1 MGAGTAAHSR
11 CASRA
16 ALHASTNVP
25 ASPSDTSATVSNV
38 NAGFVEVIRP
48 PGAPSGGRPP
58 IIEATVRVSEAV
70 PSRASVVRILSAS
83 RPLSFAYLGTI
94 LHQSLG
100 TLLTVKSG
108 YVERHTGRLVG
119 LKDVGIVDKA
129 IANSVPA
136 IPRPIVKRISGRYI
150 AGDTL
155 DEAISEVRDLN
166 EQGCVATIDL
176 LGESTESKADAT
188 ATLRDYE
195 KVVDALDE
203 HGLDSG
209 ISVKLTGL
217 GLTLDE
223 QLCRA
228 NLEEVVEYAKERGRF
243 VRVDMEDSPYTEATL
258 RIVEDT
264 HARHGNTGAVLQ
276 AYMRRSIEDVQL
288 AIQAGYSVR
297 LCKGIYDE
305 PRSIAYKDFDTVR
318 QNYIF
323 LLDELLKG
331 GVYVGIATHDEFLIW
346 HALRLI
352 HQLEVPEDRYEFQM
366 LLGVDEELRSI
377 LVGAGHKL
385 RVYVPFGEDW
395 YEYSSRRLKENPK
408 IAGYVAR
415 DVIGG
420 ITAKVKR

>member
-1 MGAGTAAHSR
+1 M
-11 CASRA
+11 
-16 ALHASTNVP
+16 
-25 ASPSDTSATVSNV
+25 
-38 NAGFVEVIRP
+38 
-48 PGAPSGGRPP
+48 
-58 IIEATVRVSEAV
+58 
-70 PSRASVVRILSAS
+70 
-83 RPLSFAYLGTI
+83 
-94 LHQSLG
+94 
-100 TLLTVKSG
+100 
-108 YVERHTGRLVG
+108 
-119 LKDVGIVDKA
+119 GIVDKA
-129 IANSVPA
+129 IANSVPV
-136 IPRPIVKRISGRYI
+136 IPRPIVKRISSRYI

-155 DEAISEVRDLN
+155 EDAVSTVRDLN
-166 EQGCVATIDL
+166 RRGCVATIDL
-176 LGESTESKADAT
+176 LGESTESKADAA
-188 ATLRDYE
+188 ATLE
-195 KVVDALDE
+195 NHKKVFDAIDE
-203 HGLDSG
+203 HSLNSG

-217 GLTLDE
+217 GLTLNE
-223 QLCRA
+223 ELCRA
-228 NLEEVVEYAKERGRF
+228 NLEEIVEYARGRF

-258 RIVEDT
+258 NIVHDT
-264 HARHGNTGAVLQ
+264 YRRHENIGAVLQ
-276 AYMRRSIEDVQL
+276 AYMRRSIEDVQR
-288 AIQAGYSVR
+288 IIGAGFSVR

-366 LLGVDEELRSI
+366 LLGVDEELRNI

-395 YEYSSRRLKENPK
+395 YEYSTRRLKENPK

-420 ITAKVKR
+420 ITGTIRR

>member
-1 MGAGTAAHSR
+1 M
-11 CASRA
+11 
-16 ALHASTNVP
+16 
-25 ASPSDTSATVSNV
+25 
-38 NAGFVEVIRP
+38 
-48 PGAPSGGRPP
+48 
-58 IIEATVRVSEAV
+58 
-70 PSRASVVRILSAS
+70 
-83 RPLSFAYLGTI
+83 
-94 LHQSLG
+94 
-100 TLLTVKSG
+100 
-108 YVERHTGRLVG
+108 
-119 LKDVGIVDKA
+119 GIVDKA
-129 IANSVPA
+129 IANSVPV
-136 IPRPIVKRISGRYI
+136 IPRPIVKRISSRYI

-155 DEAISEVRDLN
+155 DEAIFTVRNLN
-166 EQGCVATIDL
+166 EEGCVTTIDL
-176 LGESTESKADAT
+176 LGESTESKADA
-188 ATLRDYE
+188 AAKLKDYE

-203 HGLDSG
+203 HDLKGG

-217 GLTLDE
+217 GLTLNE

-228 NLEEVVEYAKERGRF
+228 NLEEIVAYAAHRDRF
-243 VRVDMEDSPYTEATL
+243 VRVDMEDSPHTESTL
-258 RIVEDT
+258 GIVHDT
-264 HARHGNTGAVLQ
+264 YRHHENTGAVLQ
-276 AYMRRSIEDVQL
+276 AYMRRSIEDVQN
-288 AIQAGYSVR
+288 IIDAGYSVR

-395 YEYSSRRLKENPK
+395 YEYSTRRLKENPK

-415 DVIGG
+415 DVIGSM
-420 ITAKVKR
+420 TARAKR